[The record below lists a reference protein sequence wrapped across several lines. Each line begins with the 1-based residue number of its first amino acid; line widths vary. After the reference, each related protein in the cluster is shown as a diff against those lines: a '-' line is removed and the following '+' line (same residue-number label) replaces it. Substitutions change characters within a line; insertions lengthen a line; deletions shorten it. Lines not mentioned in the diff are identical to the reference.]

1 MSFSL
6 IATFTAKPGRREEM
20 ALLIAEFGDVVR
32 REPGCLVFEPFTD
45 SGSDHDFVVFET
57 YSDADAYQVHTRN
70 PAGPGFA
77 AAMLECIVGDG
88 SVLQFLTG
96 VR

>member
-6 IATFTAKPGRREEM
+6 IATFTAKPGHRDEM
-20 ALLIAEFGDVVR
+20 ARLIADFGDEVR

-45 SGSDHDFVVFET
+45 SSSDHDFVAYET
-57 YSDADAYQVHTRN
+57 YKDAEAYAAHTRN

-77 AAMLECIVGDG
+77 AAMLRCIVGDG
-88 SVLQFLTG
+88 SVLQFLSE